1 LSYDPIVLIRTRRG
15 DHHEGI
21 AQILW
26 ATCAALVFLFIVFGA
41 VEIIDTG
48 DVPPLTVAVVILA
61 ALWAAHE
68 WIGLWRDERRGR

>member
-1 LSYDPIVLIRTRRG
+1 MVVLIRTRRG
-15 DHHEGI
+15 DHHDGI

-26 ATCAALVFLFIVFGA
+26 ATCAALVLLFIVFAA

-48 DVPPLTVAVVILA
+48 DVPPLTVAVVVLA

-68 WIGLWRDERRGR
+68 WIGLWRDERRSR

>member
-1 LSYDPIVLIRTRRG
+1 LVVQIRTRRG
-15 DHHEGI
+15 DHHDGI

-26 ATCAALVFLFIVFGA
+26 ATCAALVLLFIVFAA
-41 VEIIDTG
+41 VEIIHAG

-61 ALWAAHE
+61 VFWAAHE